1 MTAGAGRRVLCVLLL
16 TAVPVLLGWPVAGG
30 AYAHGRLCPH
40 RHQHPHTHRP
50 GLPFPL
56 PGGGWVRIILPVRPL
71 PRTAQPTQPGGP
83 TTLPSLPLPTFPW
96 GWSSAS
102 PTAPASASPS
112 AGPSASAV
120 PVPLLTPLLAVRP
133 PSASPRHDD
142 DAAVRPAA
150 PVTGPVP
157 LAARPVPSPAGTRTP
172 AGPAGA
178 GSAVPQALRS
188 GASARDLLPL
198 GIGLALI
205 GAGAALIGLR
215 LRRG

>member
-1 MTAGAGRRVLCVLLL
+1 
-16 TAVPVLLGWPVAGG
+16 
-30 AYAHGRLCPH
+30 
-40 RHQHPHTHRP
+40 
-50 GLPFPL
+50 
-56 PGGGWVRIILPVRPL
+56 
-71 PRTAQPTQPGGP
+71 
-83 TTLPSLPLPTFPW
+83 
-96 GWSSAS
+96 
-102 PTAPASASPS
+102 
-112 AGPSASAV
+112 V